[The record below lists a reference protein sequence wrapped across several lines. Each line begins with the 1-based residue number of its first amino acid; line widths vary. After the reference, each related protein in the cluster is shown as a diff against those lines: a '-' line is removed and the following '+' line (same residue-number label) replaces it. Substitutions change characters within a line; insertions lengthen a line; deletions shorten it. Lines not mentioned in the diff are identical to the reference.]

1 MIQVRA
7 KSFSARELTALV
19 RRVVA
24 EARGA
29 PVLVNTR
36 TDIALECGAQGV
48 HLPSDSPSPERIRAI
63 APAGFLIGVS
73 CHNIDELIR
82 AAREGA
88 DFAVYGPIFAT
99 RSHTNSQPLGLDALG
114 AATRAVLLPI
124 YALGGV
130 TEQNAPLCIE
140 AGAAGVAGISMF
152 E

>member
-1 MIQVRA
+1 MGV
-7 KSFSARELTALV
+7 
-19 RRVVA
+19 
-24 EARGA
+24 

-36 TDIALECGAQGV
+36 ADIALECGAQGV

-73 CHNIDELIR
+73 CHNIDELMR

-99 RSHTNSQPLGLDALG
+99 RSHPNAQPIGLDALS
-114 AATRAVLLPI
+114 AATRSVQLPI
-124 YALGGV
+124 YALGGI
-130 TEQNAPLCIE
+130 TEQNAMLCIG
-140 AGAAGVAGISMF
+140 AGAVGVAGISMF